1 MGPLEIVAR
10 CHAAAAQVAQMPST
24 PHPAD
29 RDLRRWETLR
39 EMRAELDPL
48 VLARAVA
55 AVGARHSCSLLACPW
70 GRRGEPPEDVYA
82 AECVPAELIAYC
94 DGSGTQAHLPCGA
107 GVVILDGD
115 DVVLESSRSL
125 GLGSNNHAE
134 LSAIRVALAVTDVPG
149 WRARPLVVRTDSMY
163 AIGALTAPEAPAPE
177 RPNARLIIA
186 TRRLLA
192 GRSVRFEHVRGHAG
206 EPGNERAD
214 FLAGLAR
221 RRQIHTHSMPSA
233 SAVGESR

>member
-1 MGPLEIVAR
+1 MTPLEIVAR

-24 PHPAD
+24 PHAGD

-39 EMRAELDPL
+39 EMRAELDP
-48 VLARAVA
+48 VALARAVA
-55 AVGARHSCSLLACPW
+55 ALGAQHSCALLSCPW

-82 AECVPAELIAYC
+82 AECAPAELIAYC

-125 GLGSNNHAE
+125 GLGTNNHAE
-134 LSAIRVALAVTDVPG
+134 LSAVRVALAVTDVPG

-163 AIGALTAPEAPAPE
+163 TIDALTAPAAPPLG
-177 RPNARLIIA
+177 RPNARLISV
-186 TRRLLA
+186 TRGLMV
-192 GRSVRFEHVRGHAG
+192 GRTVRFEHVRGHSG

-214 FLAGLAR
+214 ELAGLAR
-221 RRQIHTHSMPSA
+221 LRGVALQGA
-233 SAVGESR
+233 A